1 MKKGKIERLREIAEI
16 LLDHGLVEFIKEMGL
31 TSFISKGR
39 LETSLEKQLTEMSQE
54 DLRMLLEDLGPTFI
68 KLGQFLALR
77 PDLVPIELAEE
88 LRKLYEDVSPFP
100 AEDSRR
106 IIKEE
111 LGMELDEI
119 FDEFYNTPIASASIG
134 QVHEAKLKDG
144 REVVVK
150 VQRPDIRE
158 RVQADMALIER
169 TAKLIEDLVQES
181 EIYQPKETVK
191 EFKKM
196 LNKEMDYT
204 IEARN
209 AQRFHEAFED
219 DPNVLVPKVVWEYV
233 TKRVFVM
240 ENMGGKSMRQAIDG
254 DLPQKN
260 KKILAKNF
268 ARCMLKQFFIHG
280 IFHADP
286 SPGNIFYKDDC
297 KIVLLDFGAVGRLS
311 ERRREQLIEIF
322 MSMAKGDIEE
332 VKDNLI
338 EMGEIQG
345 DFDEEEL
352 LVDIEN
358 IIDLYKLKPGVL
370 FREGANEEIMMI
382 PKKHNITLPANF
394 LLMERALVETEGI
407 CNSLDPHF
415 DFFDASK
422 PVIQD
427 VLKMK
432 YGPKAIM
439 GNVVSG
445 AKDYYDLFNKLPNRV
460 NRILD
465 RVEKEELTITIQH
478 EGLDELEERLD
489 FVSNRIS
496 YTIIAAALIIGSA
509 LIVLSTQ
516 QPLFGPYIFLV
527 SVLIG
532 VWLLLTIVKRGKI

>member
-1 MKKGKIERLREIAEI
+1 MKKGKIERLREIAQI
-16 LLDHGLVEFIKEMGL
+16 LFDHGLVEFIREMGL
-31 TSFISKGR
+31 TSFISKKR

-54 DLRMLLEDLGPTFI
+54 DLRILLEDLGPTFI

-77 PDLVPIELAEE
+77 PDMVPIELAEE

-100 AEDSRR
+100 AEDAKK

-111 LGMELDEI
+111 LDKDLDDI
-119 FDEFYNTPIASASIG
+119 FDEFYNTPLASASIG

-150 VQRPDIRE
+150 VQRPNIKD
-158 RVQADMALIER
+158 RVEADMALIGR
-169 TAKLIEDLVQES
+169 TARLIEDVIEES
-181 EIYQPKETVK
+181 EVYQPKDTIK

-196 LNKEMDYT
+196 LKKEMDYT
-204 IEARN
+204 LEARN
-209 AQRFHEAFED
+209 AQRFYDSFED
-219 DPNVLVPKVVWEYV
+219 DPNVLVPKIVWEYV
-233 TKRVFVM
+233 TKRVMIM
-240 ENMGGKSMRQAIDG
+240 ENMKGKSMRRAIDG
-254 DLPQKN
+254 ELPEKN
-260 KKILAKNF
+260 RKMLAKNF
-268 ARCMLKQFFIHG
+268 AQCMLKQFFIHG
-280 IFHADP
+280 VFHADP
-286 SPGNIFYKDDC
+286 SPGNIFFTDDC
-297 KIVLLDFGAVGRLS
+297 KIVLLDFGAIGKLS
-311 ERRREQLIEIF
+311 ERRREQLIGIF
-322 MSMAKGDIEE
+322 MSMATGDIES
-332 VKDNLI
+332 VKDSLL

-345 DFDEEEL
+345 SFDEEEL

-394 LLMERALVETEGI
+394 LMMERALVETEGI
-407 CNSLDPHF
+407 CTSLDPQF
-415 DFFDASK
+415 DFFKASK

-427 VLKMK
+427 VLKIK
-432 YGPKAIM
+432 YGPKALV
-439 GNVVSG
+439 GNLTSS
-445 AKDYYDLFNKLPNRV
+445 AKDYYDLFNKFPKRV
-460 NRILD
+460 NHILD
-465 RVEKEELTITIQH
+465 RVEKEELTITIEH
-478 EGLDELEERLD
+478 KGLDELEERLD